1 MARNQRRMRNYL
13 IRPVSQLKLSGF
25 VAVVMVA
32 IVVGL
37 NVINYLKYSNIT
49 RVMSNFYGLNEET
62 REILLG
68 IRMQLFLTDLMST
81 IVISLVIILIW
92 IKMTHRI
99 YGAGFAIEKF
109 VSLMIEGKYE
119 SKLTLRKKDEFKNV
133 ADVLNEL
140 GSVLQKRHAQ
150 TTKGLK

>member
-13 IRPVSQLKLSGF
+13 IRPISQLKMSGL
-25 VAVVMVA
+25 VAVLMVA
-32 IVVGL
+32 IVSGL
-37 NVINYLKYSNIT
+37 NVINYRKYSNIT

-68 IRMQLFLTDLMST
+68 IRMQLLVADVIL
-81 IVISLVIILIW
+81 IIAISLVLILVW

-99 YGAGFAIEKF
+99 YGASFAIKKF
-109 VSLMIEGKYE
+109 VRLMIEGKYE
-119 SKLTLRKKDEFKNV
+119 SKLTLRKKDEFRDV

-140 GSVLQKRHAQ
+140 GSVLQKRDAQ

>member
-1 MARNQRRMRNYL
+1 MPRNQRRMRNYL

-140 GSVLQKRHAQ
+140 GSVLQKRYAQ

>member
-13 IRPVSQLKLSGF
+13 IRPVSQLKISGS
-25 VAVVMVA
+25 VAVLMVA

-37 NVINYLKYSNIT
+37 NIVNYLKYSNIT
-49 RVMSNFYGLNEET
+49 RVMSNFYSLNEET

-68 IRMQLFLTDLMST
+68 IRMQLLLTDVILA
-81 IVISLVIILIW
+81 IAISLVIILVW

-99 YGAGFAIEKF
+99 YGASLAIEKF
-109 VSLMIEGKYE
+109 VRLMIEEKYE
-119 SKLTLRKKDEFKNV
+119 SKLTLRKKDEFRDV

>member
-13 IRPVSQLKLSGF
+13 IRPISQLKISGS
-25 VAVVMVA
+25 VAVLMVA

-68 IRMQLFLTDLMST
+68 IRMQLLVTDVIST
-81 IVISLVIILIW
+81 IAISLVTILVW

-99 YGAGFAIEKF
+99 YGASFAIKKF
-109 VSLMIEGKYE
+109 VRLMIEGKYE
-119 SKLTLRKKDEFKNV
+119 SKLTLRKKDEFRDV

-140 GSVLQKRHAQ
+140 GSVLQKRDAQ